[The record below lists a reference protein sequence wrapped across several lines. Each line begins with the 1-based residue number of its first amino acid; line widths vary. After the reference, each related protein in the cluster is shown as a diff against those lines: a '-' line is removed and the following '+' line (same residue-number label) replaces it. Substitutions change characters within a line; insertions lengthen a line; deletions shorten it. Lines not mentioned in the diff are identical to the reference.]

1 MEIQYDLLFS
11 SYSSPSGDM
20 EKLKEYSKGSAF
32 EYAKSRASA
41 ASSSTSRGGPKIE
54 WAVNKYLSAP
64 RIVHARNWV
73 IDPKTQAEVAQV
85 IVRFETEQVSRCP

>member
-1 MEIQYDLLFS
+1 MDHH
-11 SYSSPSGDM
+11 SGNVD
-20 EKLKEYSKGSAF
+20 KLKEYSKGAAF

-41 ASSSTSRGGPKIE
+41 ASSSQGSTKID
-54 WAVNKYLSAP
+54 WAVTKYLSPP

-85 IVRFETEQVSRCP
+85 IVKFETEQVSRGLERCLS